1 MKKSVFV
8 ALIVAL
14 ASAVVLSV
22 DVETARA
29 VPPFKKEFDSLYVK
43 KDSSDPKE
51 KALAEA
57 VEKVK
62 CNVCHIGKDK
72 KKRNDYGQALAK
84 LLTKKDKD
92 PAKIKEA
99 IEKVAAEHSKADD
112 SGSPTFGDLIK
123 DGKLP
128 GGDSE

>member
-1 MKKSVFV
+1 MKKLLFV
-8 ALIVAL
+8 ALAIAVAM
-14 ASAVVLSV
+14 SATPYVG
-22 DVETARA
+22 VETARA

-43 KDSSDPKE
+43 KDSSEPNE

-62 CNVCHIGKDK
+62 CNVCHEGKDK
-72 KKRNDYGQALAK
+72 KKRNAYGKELSK

-99 IEKVAAEHSKADD
+99 IEK
-112 SGSPTFGDLIK
+112 I
-123 DGKLP
+123 
-128 GGDSE
+128 